1 MKVLLINGSSRSDGN
16 TYLSLK
22 ECADTFKE
30 EGIDTEIFWIGNSP
44 VRGCIG
50 CNSCL
55 KNKTSCIFKD
65 DILEELVNKMI
76 EADGIIIGS
85 PVYYAGPNGA
95 LCALLD
101 RAFYSNSKKFRYKPA
116 SAICVCRRSGGS
128 ATLDRLNKYFTI
140 NQMPVISSIYWNILH
155 GFEKGEVLQDKE
167 GLQTMRMLARNMAF
181 YLNNGK
187 EMDIV
192 TEKREMTNFIR

>member
-1 MKVLLINGSSRSDGN
+1 MKVLLINGSSRKDGN

-22 ECADTFKE
+22 ECENTFKE
-30 EGIDTEIFWIGNSP
+30 EGIDVEIFWIGNQP

-55 KNKTSCIFKD
+55 KTKAGCAFKD
-65 DILEELVNKMI
+65 DVLEELAQKMI

-101 RAFYSNSKKFRYKPA
+101 RAFYSYSKQLRYKPA
-116 SAICVCRRSGGS
+116 SAICVCRRSGGT
-128 ATLDRLNKYFTI
+128 ATIDRLNKYFTI

-155 GFEKGEVLQDKE
+155 GFEKGEVLQDSE
-167 GLQTMRMLARNMAF
+167 GLQTMRMLARNMTS
-181 YLNNGK
+181 YLKNNK
-187 EMDIV
+187 STDLK
-192 TEKREMTNFIR
+192 TEKRIMTNFVR

>member
-1 MKVLLINGSSRSDGN
+1 MKVLLINGSSRKDGN

-30 EGIDTEIFWIGNSP
+30 EGIDTEIFWIGNQP

-50 CNSCL
+50 CNACS
-55 KNKTSCIFKD
+55 KTKTGCVFKD
-65 DILEELVNKMI
+65 DILEELTTKMI
-76 EADGIIIGS
+76 KADGIIIGS
-85 PVYYAGPNGA
+85 PVYYAGPNGS

-101 RAFYSNSKKFRYKPA
+101 RAFYSCSKQLRYKPA

-128 ATLDRLNKYFTI
+128 ATIDRLNKYFTI

-155 GFEKGEVLQDKE
+155 GHEKGEVLQDSE
-167 GLQTMRMLARNMAF
+167 GLQTMRMLARNMAS
-181 YLNNGK
+181 YLKNNK
-187 EMDIV
+187 PMELKN
-192 TEKREMTNFIR
+192 EKRIMTNFIR

>member
-1 MKVLLINGSSRSDGN
+1 MKVLLINGSSRKDGN

-22 ECADTFKE
+22 ECANTFKE
-30 EGIDTEIFWIGNSP
+30 EDIDAEIFWIGNQP

-50 CNSCL
+50 CNACA
-55 KNKTSCIFKD
+55 KTKAGCIFKD
-65 DILEELVNKMI
+65 DVLEELTSKMV

-101 RAFYSNSKKFRYKPA
+101 RAFYSCSKQLRYKPA
-116 SAICVCRRSGGS
+116 SSICVCRRSGGS

-155 GFEKGEVLQDKE
+155 GSEKGEVLEDKE
-167 GLQTMRMLARNMAF
+167 GLQTMRMLARNMTF
-181 YLNNGK
+181 YLKNGK
-187 EMDIV
+187 EMDIQ
-192 TEKREMTNFIR
+192 TEKRIMTNFVR